1 MLRFVDGTIWID
13 LRSDNK
19 VYERFEVGS
28 TIMIEG
34 GETTVWKATGQG
46 MRLWVGKWD

>member
-1 MLRFVDGTIWID
+1 MLRFVDGRID
-13 LRSDNK
+13 LRRDNK

-28 TIMIEG
+28 TKMIEG

-46 MRLWVGKWD
+46 MNEIDVARR